1 MMRAFVI
8 GGSLSGLGA
17 GIALARNGVTVE
29 IVERL
34 HEKPRGAGLG
44 IDLEL
49 LEAVTGADSSTL
61 PVVRGNRYSA
71 AWHLLYAWMRDI
83 ASRVSGL
90 TIHDGVDVHEV
101 TGNEDAD
108 IVVGADGYRS
118 TVRRYVDP
126 QRPNATYAGYM
137 LWRGLCSERDLPP
150 GTSRP
155 SGYVSVQRTGAY
167 RLVAYAVPGA
177 DGSIVPGERA
187 ISWAWYDPN
196 RRTLLE
202 QRGCLAGDDVI
213 GTLSGEKFDA
223 ALRDELAQEA
233 ATTWPSPWRE
243 AIVQT
248 LEGGEPFG
256 TPIAEYVP
264 DRLIRERAVIIGDAA
279 HVASPMTGSGLR
291 YGFLD
296 VLALARAV
304 ATHAS
309 VGDALRAFERERLD
323 DDRALVQY
331 GHTWGREYLEAVG
344 AT

>member
-1 MMRAFVI
+1 MMKVIVI

-17 GIALARNGVTVE
+17 GIALARNGATVQ
-29 IVERL
+29 ILERL
-34 HEKPRGAGLG
+34 REKPRGAGLG

-49 LEAVTGADSSTL
+49 LEAVTGVDTATL

-83 ASRVSGL
+83 ALRVPGL
-90 TIHDGVDVHEV
+90 TIDDGVDVHEV
-101 TGNEDAD
+101 TGDEDAD
-108 IVVGADGYRS
+108 VVVGADGYRS

-137 LWRGLCSERDLPP
+137 LWRGMCSERDLPP
-150 GTSRP
+150 GTPRP
-155 SGYVSVQRTGAY
+155 SGYVSVHRTRAY

-177 DGSIVPGERA
+177 DGSIVPGERD
-187 ISWAWYDPN
+187 ISWAWYDPD
-196 RRTLLE
+196 RRTFLE

-213 GTLSGEKFDA
+213 GTLTAEKFDVP
-223 ALRDELAQEA
+223 LRDELAQLA

-248 LEGGEPFG
+248 LEGADPFG

-264 DRLIRERAVIIGDAA
+264 DRLVRERAAIIGDAA

-291 YGFLD
+291 YAFLD
-296 VLALARAV
+296 VLALAHAV
-304 ATHAS
+304 KTHAS
-309 VGDALRAFERERLD
+309 VTDALRTFERERLD

-331 GHTWGREYLEAVG
+331 GRTWGREYLEAVG